1 MSDPRPDNTTN
12 WSRVMTEVGESMA
25 KSGYRMDPPNPNAS
39 PAAAARAAI
48 GWNAYIRAKAQQ

>member
-1 MSDPRPDNTTN
+1 
-12 WSRVMTEVGESMA
+12 MA